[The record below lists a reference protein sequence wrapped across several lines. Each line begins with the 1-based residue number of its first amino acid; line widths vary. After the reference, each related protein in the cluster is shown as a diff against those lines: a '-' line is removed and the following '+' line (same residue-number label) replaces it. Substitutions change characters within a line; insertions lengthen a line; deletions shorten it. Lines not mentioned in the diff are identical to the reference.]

1 MAWDENSYPGYERR
15 VHQFPGA
22 STFVE
27 YVSISTIKV
36 RSSQT
41 KVAVDSLPR
50 RILLHSL
57 LGSLLLAMGIG
68 RS

>member
-27 YVSISTIKV
+27 YVSISTMKV

-41 KVAVDSLPR
+41 KGGDNNLPR
-50 RILLHSL
+50 RIFLQSL